1 MYHPLPMVMKEAY
14 NHEVIKKKLNKW
26 LRNRE
31 GGDEALEKKICK
43 LNNIVNHLPSLEL
56 KAYSALVKSWEV
68 IEL

>member
-1 MYHPLPMVMKEAY
+1 MYPLPMVMKEAY

-31 GGDEALEKKICK
+31 GGDEPLEKKICK